1 MEAGKA
7 TPAIEPTPEAAD
19 PWQTHE
25 FLDGLYRF
33 YLEKIIGFHTFYLPV
48 VGGVVAYVLAHPS
61 KGMALGLVVPFIVSA
76 GAAQIFFAGI
86 AEAKQL
92 NKAIEASAKEVG
104 ILATHARML
113 VRAVRAFF
121 FLHSIMIIGLLGI
134 ALLLFFCGADCLGLP
149 APVAS
154 TKCG

>member
-1 MEAGKA
+1 MEAGEA
-7 TPAIEPTPEAAD
+7 TPAIEPTAEAAD
-19 PWQTHE
+19 LWKTHE

-92 NKAIEASAKEVG
+92 NKAIEAIVPK
-104 ILATHARML
+104 RW
-113 VRAVRAFF
+113 AFWPLMPACSF
-121 FLHSIMIIGLLGI
+121 EPFACSSSSIR
-134 ALLLFFCGADCLGLP
+134 
-149 APVAS
+149 S
-154 TKCG
+154 